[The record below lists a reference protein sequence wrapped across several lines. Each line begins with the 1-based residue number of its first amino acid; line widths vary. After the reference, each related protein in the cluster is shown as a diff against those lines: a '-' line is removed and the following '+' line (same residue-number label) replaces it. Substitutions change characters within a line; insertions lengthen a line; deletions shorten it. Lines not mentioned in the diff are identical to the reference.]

1 MWPQRLVDVKE
12 KEKDNDG
19 DLTKYWLLGLP
30 VLEKQ
35 ELGNAKKI
43 VKDWQESAQREGKW
57 EWEGKR
63 RVKAM
68 FVPRKVVLGQD
79 LREDLK
85 TVQSPA
91 LESLKLNIIEEGPKQ
106 RAKET
111 FKKKAANPG
120 DIRRQ
125 FMQHMLG
132 SDSSSNPSFGPS
144 AKLRPAKDVLKRL
157 KYDPEYDEKDYVVGY
172 INQKAGIIE
181 VGVGKLDEREPE
193 GNIAY
198 FKEVK
203 GGRVVWDRVG
213 KVDLIFGG

>member
-1 MWPQRLVDVKE
+1 MWPRRLVDVKE
-12 KEKDNDG
+12 EDKENDG
-19 DLTKYWLLGLP
+19 DPTKYWILGLP
-30 VLEKQ
+30 ILEKQ
-35 ELGNAKKI
+35 ELRNVRNI
-43 VKDWQESAQREGKW
+43 VKDWQESAQREGKV
-57 EWEGKR
+57 ELEGKR
-63 RVKAM
+63 RVKATL
-68 FVPRKVVLGQD
+68 VPRKVILGQD
-79 LREDLK
+79 LREDLE
-85 TVQSPA
+85 TVQPPA
-91 LESLKLNIIEEGPKQ
+91 PESSKLRVIEGAVKQ
-106 RAKET
+106 RSKET

-132 SDSSSNPSFGPS
+132 SVSSSNLSVGPS

-157 KYDPEYDEKDYVVGY
+157 RYDPEYDEKDYVVGY

>member
-1 MWPQRLVDVKE
+1 MWPRRLVDVKE
-12 KEKDNDG
+12 EDKENDG
-19 DLTKYWLLGLP
+19 DPTKYWILGLP
-30 VLEKQ
+30 ILEKQ
-35 ELGNAKKI
+35 ELRNVRNI
-43 VKDWQESAQREGKW
+43 VKDWQESAQREGKV
-57 EWEGKR
+57 ELEGKR
-63 RVKAM
+63 RVKATL
-68 FVPRKVVLGQD
+68 VPRKVILGQD
-79 LREDLK
+79 LREDLE
-85 TVQSPA
+85 TVQPPA
-91 LESLKLNIIEEGPKQ
+91 PESSKLRVIEGAVKQ
-106 RAKET
+106 RSKET

-132 SDSSSNPSFGPS
+132 SDSSSNLSVGPS

-157 KYDPEYDEKDYVVGY
+157 RYDPEYDEKDYVVGY